1 MDTTI
6 KQDRVKVTKRVLT
19 EKDYEEF
26 LDEVAL
32 DEMERAEIDR
42 EILEREVV
50 RGFIT
55 RKEAME
61 KLKLLFP
68 ITMVFDPNK
77 NYKEGRV
84 RAEKNDKD
92 RRLDELVAKIEK
104 LEKEQAE
111 IMVNKTKA
119 WKEKFSNISP
129 TEIEVDSGVFKFN
142 LRFEKNSL
150 TVTLGSGQYVIT
162 ENLLRN
168 TNINVSNILYNNL
181 EKIEKQ
187 IILVLQDKIEDLSKQ
202 RRDK

>member
-1 MDTTI
+1 MDTT
-6 KQDRVKVTKRVLT
+6 KRQSRKKITQRILT
-19 EKDYEEF
+19 ERDYEDF

-68 ITMVFDPNK
+68 ITMIFNPNK
-77 NYKEGRV
+77 SYNEGRV
-84 RAEKNDKD
+84 RAEKNDRD

-111 IMVNKTKA
+111 IMVKKTKA
-119 WKEKFSNISP
+119 WKRKFSNIS
-129 TEIEVDSGVFKFN
+129 TTKIEVDNGVFKFN
-142 LRFEKNSL
+142 MKFEKDSL
-150 TVTLGSGQYVIT
+150 TVTLGSGHYVIT
-162 ENLLRN
+162 DNLLKN

-181 EKIEKQ
+181 
-187 IILVLQDKIEDLSKQ
+187 DKIEEQILLTLQKKIENLSKQ
-202 RRDK
+202 RGDK